1 MNEICIANCE
11 YLKPHHI
18 EPIKRFWN
26 TFNLDLY
33 LEYLLKKTS
42 LKMRINPF
50 YKYLTKE
57 QREHVSIVNYLKYKY
72 PNLIWW
78 HTMNEGKRT
87 PYERFLFGVMGA
99 KKSVPDFVIL
109 EPKNGYNGMLL
120 ELKAEGEKIT
130 KKDGKPLK
138 DKTEQIQFLEAC
150 KAKGYYTVMVAGFD
164 NAIKEIN
171 NYLK

>member
-1 MNEICIANCE
+1 M
-11 YLKPHHI
+11 
-18 EPIKRFWN
+18 
-26 TFNLDLY
+26 
-33 LEYLLKKTS
+33 
-42 LKMRINPF
+42 
-50 YKYLTKE
+50 
-57 QREHVSIVNYLKYKY
+57 
-72 PNLIWW
+72 
-78 HTMNEGKRT
+78 
-87 PYERFLFGVMGA
+87 
-99 KKSVPDFVIL
+99 
-109 EPKNGYNGMLL
+109 